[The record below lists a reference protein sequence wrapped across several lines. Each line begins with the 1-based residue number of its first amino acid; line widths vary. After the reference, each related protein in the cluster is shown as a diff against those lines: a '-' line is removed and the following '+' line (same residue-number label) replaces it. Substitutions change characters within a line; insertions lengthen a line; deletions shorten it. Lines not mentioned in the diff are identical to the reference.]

1 MKKIYLVSAQIVKE
15 NTPMNSNIDD
25 ALINTAIYDAQQINI
40 QQACGTILYKKI
52 LSLVENG
59 TISDPENEKYKN
71 LLDEYIQ
78 PAVISWTYVYT
89 IPTLH
94 TKAMNVGV
102 VQQNSDNSSSAD
114 IKNTQFI
121 LDDARNK
128 AQYYS
133 ELLTRYLITNCKEMF
148 PEYLENKKFDETR
161 PTIHQYTSGLVLD
174 DIYPNKPHYN
184 IFPTYI
190 WN

>member
-78 PAVISWTYVYT
+78 PAVISWSYVYT

-174 DIYPNKPHYN
+174 DIYPNQLHYN
-184 IFPTYI
+184 TFPTYFVK
-190 WN
+190 